1 MSDSQIF
8 DAAGQLNIPRARG
21 WPTPW
26 IFGVLILPLGMY
38 VGYFSTALPFLLSR
52 AGVSV
57 EEIARIG
64 SILYFPPI
72 LMFLWTPAVDVK
84 LRRRTWLLLGAS
96 VTALCLWMSSLL
108 LGPSHLKLLTG
119 LLFFGGCVVALVA
132 ASCGGMMAT
141 MLSASA
147 QSKAAGWSMA
157 GNFGGGV
164 LGAAFVLWLVQHLSL
179 SAVGLAT
186 AVMVL
191 LPALVVFAVPEGPP
205 AQSAWFRGRLSE
217 LRREVMAMLRSPKR
231 RWGALL
237 LLGPGST
244 CAAFNLLP
252 ALASSYG
259 VGATGVIWT
268 NAVGGGLAMGLGS
281 LCSVLIPG
289 KWDRRLTYAGAGMS
303 NALAAIVLLAAYRPS
318 VYFWGTLLYL
328 FTSGLCNARAVAL
341 MLDVIGPEGRDA
353 STWYCALLSAGNIP
367 IASMIWLEGLSFHRF
382 GAHGL
387 LWTDAGANVI
397 VFAVV
402 ALAFLTRG
410 FGLQRAPAV
419 SG

>member
-8 DAAGQLNIPRARG
+8 DTTAQLHVPRARG

-26 IFGVLILPLGMY
+26 IFGVLVLPLGMY

-52 AGVSV
+52 AGVPV
-57 EEIARIG
+57 EAIARIG
-64 SILYFPPI
+64 SLLYVPPI

-84 LRRRTWLLLGAS
+84 LRRRTWLVLGAS
-96 VTALCLWMSSLL
+96 VTALCLWVSSLL
-108 LGPSHLKLLTG
+108 LGPSHLKLLSA

-141 MLSASA
+141 MLSPSA
-147 QSKAAGWSMA
+147 QSKAAGWNTA

-164 LGAAFVLWLVQHLSL
+164 LGAALVLWLVQHFSL

-186 AVMVL
+186 AAMVL
-191 LPALVVFAVPEGPP
+191 LPALVAFTIPEAPP
-205 AQSAWFRGRLSE
+205 SQSYWFRGRFAE
-217 LRREVMAMLRSPKR
+217 LRRETLAMLRSPKR
-231 RWGALL
+231 RWGVLL

-244 CAAFNLLP
+244 CAAYNLLP

-268 NAVGGGLAMGLGS
+268 NGVGGGVAMGLGS

-328 FTSGLCNARAVAL
+328 FTAGLCNARIVAL

-353 STWYCALLSAGNIP
+353 STWYCTLLSAGNIP
-367 IASMIWLEGLSFHRF
+367 VASMIWLEGLSFHRF

-397 VFAVV
+397 VFAIV

-410 FGLQRAPAV
+410 FSLPRARTV